1 MPEWENAPRGLA
13 TNQIGATPG
22 AQRLDL
28 ASTLGSQSQVAVG
41 QCVAAWALPLV
52 RRARP
57 VVLRGFPSNALRA
70 KAIREAQVIGGG
82 NGRGVVLL
90 TSAGATGRGGPPDP
104 GLGRS
109 VEGLLRAP
117 GKGARAR
124 VGRHPRE
131 SRLAAPG
138 TGVSPRVPSPT
149 ISPLLPS

>member
-1 MPEWENAPRGLA
+1 MTSRPPLA
-13 TNQIGATPG
+13 ANHRSPWASVWRPG
-22 AQRLDL
+22 
-28 ASTLGSQSQVAVG
+28 
-41 QCVAAWALPLV
+41 LPLV
-52 RRARP
+52 RRAPP
-57 VVLRGFPSNALRA
+57 VVLRGFPSNALPA

-90 TSAGATGRGGPPDP
+90 TSAGATGTGGPPDP

-117 GKGARAR
+117 GKEACAR
-124 VGRHPRE
+124 VGRPPPPRE